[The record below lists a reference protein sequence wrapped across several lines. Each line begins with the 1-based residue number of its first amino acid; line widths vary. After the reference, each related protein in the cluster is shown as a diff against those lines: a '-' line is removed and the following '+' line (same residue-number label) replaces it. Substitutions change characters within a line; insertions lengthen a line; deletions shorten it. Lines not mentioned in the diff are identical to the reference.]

1 MNDASAKGQ
10 LGTADI
16 ARLLNLLPHRYPFLL
31 VDRIF
36 DMDRDESAVGLKNVT
51 INEPFFTG
59 HFPQEPIMPGVL
71 IIESMAQACGVL
83 AFKTHAQSNDEVP
96 NGIFVLVSVDNC
108 RFKRPV
114 VPGDQLRLEARLKRV
129 MRGIW
134 MFEARALVD
143 GQLAAECE
151 VRCAMREVEQ

>member
-1 MNDASAKGQ
+1 MNKAAPSLPVDIKG
-10 LGTADI
+10 I
-16 ARLLNLLPHRYPFLL
+16 HELLPHRYPFLL
-31 VDRIF
+31 IDRVI
-36 DMDRDESAVGLKNVT
+36 ECVPGEYAVGIKNVT

-59 HFPQEPIMPGVL
+59 HFPQDPIMPGVL
-71 IIESMAQACGVL
+71 LIESMAQACGVL
-83 AFKTHAQSNDEVP
+83 AFRTHAQTNPEIP

-114 VPGDQLRLEARLKRV
+114 VPGDQLRLEARLKRL

-151 VRCAMREVEQ
+151 VRCAMRNNDQ

>member
-1 MNDASAKGQ
+1 MNSATENG
-10 LGTADI
+10 AVMDI
-16 ARLLNLLPHRYPFLL
+16 KQIAALLPHRYPFLL
-31 VDRIF
+31 IDR
-36 DMDRDESAVGLKNVT
+36 MLECVPGEHAVGIKNVT

-83 AFKTHAQSNDEVP
+83 AFKTHAQSNDEIP

>member
-1 MNDASAKGQ
+1 MNSATESGAVMDLKQ
-10 LGTADI
+10 I
-16 ARLLNLLPHRYPFLL
+16 AALLPHRYPFLL
-31 VDRIF
+31 IDR
-36 DMDRDESAVGLKNVT
+36 MLECVPGEHAVGIKNVT

-83 AFKTHAQSNDEVP
+83 AFKTHAQSNDEIP

>member
-1 MNDASAKGQ
+1 MNSTKEYGDVM
-10 LGTADI
+10 DI
-16 ARLLNLLPHRYPFLL
+16 KAIREFLPHRYPFLL
-31 VDRIF
+31 IDRVLECVPG
-36 DMDRDESAVGLKNVT
+36 ESLDGIKNVT
-51 INEPFFTG
+51 INEPFFDG

-71 IIESMAQACGVL
+71 LIESMAQACGVL
-83 AFKTHAQSNDEVP
+83 AFRTHAQNNPEVP
-96 NGIFVLVSVDNC
+96 NGIFVLVSVDKC
-108 RFKRPV
+108 RFKRPI
-114 VPGDQLRLEARLKRV
+114 VPGDQVRLEARLTRL

>member
-1 MNDASAKGQ
+1 M
-10 LGTADI
+10 DI
-16 ARLLNLLPHRYPFLL
+16 KQIAELLPHRYPFLL
-31 VDRIF
+31 IDRVI
-36 DMDRDESAVGLKNVT
+36 ECVPGEYAVGIKNVT

-71 IIESMAQACGVL
+71 LIESMAQACGVL
-83 AFKTHAQSNDEVP
+83 AFRTHAQNNPEIP

-114 VPGDQLRLEARLKRV
+114 VPGDQLRLEARLKRL

-143 GQLAAECE
+143 GQLAAARRPGWPTCSASPAG
-151 VRCAMREVEQ
+151 RR

>member
-1 MNDASAKGQ
+1 MNSATESGAVMDLKQ
-10 LGTADI
+10 I
-16 ARLLNLLPHRYPFLL
+16 AALLPHRYPFLL
-31 VDRIF
+31 IDR
-36 DMDRDESAVGLKNVT
+36 MLECVPGEHAVGIKNVT

-96 NGIFVLVSVDNC
+96 NGIFALVSVDNC

>member
-1 MNDASAKGQ
+1 MNSATENG
-10 LGTADI
+10 AVMDI
-16 ARLLNLLPHRYPFLL
+16 KQIAALLPHRYPFLL
-31 VDRIF
+31 IDRVI
-36 DMDRDESAVGLKNVT
+36 ECVPGEYAVGIKNVT

-83 AFKTHAQSNDEVP
+83 AFQTHRQSNDEIP

-134 MFEARALVD
+134 MFEARALVG

>member
-1 MNDASAKGQ
+1 MNSATENG
-10 LGTADI
+10 AVMDI
-16 ARLLNLLPHRYPFLL
+16 KQIAALLPHRYPFLL
-31 VDRIF
+31 IDRVI
-36 DMDRDESAVGLKNVT
+36 ECVPGEYAVGIKNVT

-83 AFKTHAQSNDEVP
+83 AFQTHGQSNDEIP